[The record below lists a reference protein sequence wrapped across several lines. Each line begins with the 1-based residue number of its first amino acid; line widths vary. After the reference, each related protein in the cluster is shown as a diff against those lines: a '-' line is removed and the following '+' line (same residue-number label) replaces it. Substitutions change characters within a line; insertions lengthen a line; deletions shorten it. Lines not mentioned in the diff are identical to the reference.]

1 MKQDIIKSLRIM
13 FPFLL
18 TIGLWRL
25 SGPWWNPGG
34 ILAIIPMFYC
44 TFIRPTSGFLIF
56 SLLMCVALDYNFE
69 TVCFWVAMWCLFYAI
84 NGFQNLIDV
93 TRMDFDGIFAFV
105 VFLGLALLF
114 QICADFS
121 GLNILH
127 AIWMLFL
134 TIILYLP
141 ITTTIKRISK

>member
-1 MKQDIIKSLRIM
+1 
-13 FPFLL
+13 
-18 TIGLWRL
+18 
-25 SGPWWNPGG
+25 
-34 ILAIIPMFYC
+34 
-44 TFIRPTSGFLIF
+44 
-56 SLLMCVALDYNFE
+56 MCVALDYNFE